1 MSDES
6 LMAGNRFVLIIL
18 LGACASPDYW
28 DVGRMKMTGPAF
40 QKFLH
45 QGYVALAR
53 DEDEEGDYRDA
64 GHFAAKGQAVAEG

>member
-1 MSDES
+1 MKA
-6 LMAGNRFVLIIL
+6 LWRATGLVLIIL
-18 LGACASPDYW
+18 LGACASPDSW